1 MSWRSGRFEICPC
14 DPRDLFLPSR
24 TENSE
29 HDDLL
34 HRGGPRPVSFDLA
47 EMVHEKVEFGQ
58 GWSTIALLAF
68 RSKTEV
74 SGYYQCIVHRL

>member
-1 MSWRSGRFEICPC
+1 M
-14 DPRDLFLPSR
+14 
-24 TENSE
+24 N
-29 HDDLL
+29 
-34 HRGGPRPVSFDLA
+34 FDFA

-74 SGYYQCIVHRL
+74 SGHYQRIVHRL